1 MQLLSWS
8 CPGLPGSVHVPL
20 WSRPLLARV
29 GGQSCTGAC
38 PRPKQVE
45 AKEGLWVDVRP
56 GGRAAEQG
64 LRGRWLRERSSGIAS
79 QAGVRDRVRG
89 PGGGDP
95 GLPEARKAH
104 THLRHRDAPPAGRYP
119 QPAQPAACA
128 ARCPATVRARRLP
141 ACFAWR
147 QHATARRGPQLRRP
161 CPALSGS
168 LWGVTCR
175 VDTCRVEAIQLVGP
189 SLLSGLAFLPP
200 LPCK

>member
-1 MQLLSWS
+1 MARPADPRESCSEDMQLLSWS

-20 WSRPLLARV
+20 WSLPLLARV

-56 GGRAAEQG
+56 GGRAAELG

-104 THLRHRDAPPAGRYP
+104 THLRHRDAPPG
-119 QPAQPAACA
+119 
-128 ARCPATVRARRLP
+128 ARP
-141 ACFAWR
+141 
-147 QHATARRGPQLRRP
+147 G
-161 CPALSGS
+161 
-168 LWGVTCR
+168 
-175 VDTCRVEAIQLVGP
+175 DTH
-189 SLLSGLAFLPP
+189 SLLSPQPVPRVARQRCAPAGFRRASRGVSTPRRGVAHSSAAHVPP
-200 LPCK
+200 SLVPCGA